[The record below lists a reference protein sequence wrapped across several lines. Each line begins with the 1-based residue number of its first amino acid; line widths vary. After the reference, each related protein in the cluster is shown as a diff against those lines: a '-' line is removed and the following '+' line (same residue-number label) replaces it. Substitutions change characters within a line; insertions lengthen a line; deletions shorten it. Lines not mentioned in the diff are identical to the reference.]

1 MQTAEQPSWGP
12 RPRLSPLA
20 SAADT
25 DPVHEYHK
33 QNRCQGRPS
42 SSPTPIG
49 NMSDF
54 LPKIHNSH
62 FSYIRAEWLITA
74 ALVTHTPTAPFTSP
88 PRDAVEAL
96 FKSTKQMETGRANP
110 HETCRGKE
118 QVHWSTGLRIDN
130 ETEPPLQHH
139 GMSFPPEARAWD
151 PPIIEGHL
159 PLENGSHHL
168 GPPVRRYWPW
178 PPYNMEEVASQHIRL
193 EVQSRI
199 IISYFIT
206 ASLLAFRYN
215 LWPWEEKSGKE
226 KKRIYRWKMYS
237 MQLPQ
242 IFFQSIST
250 VSRPYFSIHTKKG
263 MKKGR
268 KSFHVSGIQL
278 SLMSGTFKATVVNRL
293 SCNVCLTLFV
303 RPRCP
308 CTRCAG
314 TYCEILFAF
323 NRSEWHE

>member
-168 GPPVRRYWPW
+168 GPPVCRYWPW

-226 KKRIYRWKMYS
+226 KKGSTGEKCIQCSFRRFFFNQFQRYLVRISRFTQKKEWRKGGRAFTSQEYNYPSCQEHLKR
-237 MQLPQ
+237 LLL
-242 IFFQSIST
+242 T
-250 VSRPYFSIHTKKG
+250 VFLV
-263 MKKGR
+263 M
-268 KSFHVSGIQL
+268 
-278 SLMSGTFKATVVNRL
+278 
-293 SCNVCLTLFV
+293 
-303 RPRCP
+303 
-308 CTRCAG
+308 
-314 TYCEILFAF
+314 FA
-323 NRSEWHE
+323 